1 MNAGRK
7 KKGSQHSIKEL
18 VSKVL
23 EMEDSLIITL
33 ASHLILQ
40 MKNWSPE
47 TKSHLLK
54 AIQPV
59 NGQLTLAK
67 TSSPDSSFGIPFIT
81 TKGSKLQPH
90 MGKVHGILKSEC

>member
-7 KKGSQHSIKEL
+7 KESQQSIKEL

-40 MKNWSPE
+40 MKN
-47 TKSHLLK
+47 
-54 AIQPV
+54 
-59 NGQLTLAK
+59 
-67 TSSPDSSFGIPFIT
+67 
-81 TKGSKLQPH
+81 
-90 MGKVHGILKSEC
+90 